1 MKKFNKRTYKSFTD
15 FFKDIKFI
23 FNNRAKLKE
32 LNSGE
37 IIKEDF
43 KERLMMAVTAVNGC
57 RYCSYYHTRLALE
70 AGISLEELDKLI
82 DGSVKNSPE
91 KERIALLYAQHWAEQ
106 AGQPDQDFTKKL
118 IEHYGAQKADYIQL
132 AIRTINFGN
141 LTGNTFDY
149 LLYKMSFG
157 HLGLS

>member
-1 MKKFNKRTYKSFTD
+1 MKKFNKRTYKSFTK

-23 FNNRAKLKE
+23 FKNRAQIKE
-32 LNSGE
+32 LNNGE
-37 IIKEDF
+37 IISESF

-70 AGISLEELDKLI
+70 AGISHEELDKII
-82 DGSVKNSPE
+82 DGSVKNSPDSE
-91 KERIALLYAQHWAEQ
+91 KFALLYAQHWAEQ
-106 AGQPDQDFTKKL
+106 AGQPDKDFTEQL
-118 IEHYGAQKADYIQL
+118 IEQYGAQKAKYIQL

-149 LLYKMSFG
+149 LLYKVSFG
-157 HLGLS
+157 YLGLS